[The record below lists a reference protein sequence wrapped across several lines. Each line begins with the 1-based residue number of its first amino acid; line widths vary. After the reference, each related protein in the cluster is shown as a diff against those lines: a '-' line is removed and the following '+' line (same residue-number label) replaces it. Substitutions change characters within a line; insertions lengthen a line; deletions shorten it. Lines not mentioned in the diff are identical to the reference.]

1 MELIIN
7 DLPQHGVLIHGPGS
21 PGYMERLLAL
31 PAAFTA
37 PRDIDD
43 DELRY
48 SVIVEN
54 QTPQHILEISLT
66 WSLYPRE
73 GGTPISQS
81 VASSNRLEFNNLSRS
96 LIPPGAQCAWSALDG
111 LWFKNRNMD
120 YPTGGDSRRK
130 ERDHVKKRLEAND
143 KWSVDIDCVLFSDGV
158 FAGPDTYLKFDQLE
172 VENRGRVELIAELNR
187 KLDDGEDAFAYAEQ
201 CASIPWEEINALYP
215 DPRLYAR
222 SPELVYT
229 WEKKMA
235 ARFVVFIW
243 QAAGKQA
250 TVEWI
255 REKTNPKF
263 PLPERF
269 RPDIAMM
276 DEVSRTKFRA
286 MTDLYAEL
294 NQKLDEGEDIF
305 AHAKGYASITMSQIE
320 ALYPDAREILPRLEI
335 AYARSKKTAAM
346 NVIHRRQKIG
356 EPATVEWIGESAK
369 SQIHLVRR

>member
-7 DLPQHGVLIHGPGS
+7 DLPQYGVLIHGPES
-21 PGYMERLLAL
+21 PGYRERLLAL

-37 PRDIDD
+37 PPDIDD

-73 GGTPISQS
+73 SGTPISQS

-158 FAGPDTYLKFDQLE
+158 FAGPDTYLQFDQLE
-172 VENRGRVELIAELNR
+172 VENRGRVDMIAELNR

-201 CASIPWEEINALYP
+201 CASIPWEQIIALYP
-215 DPRLYAR
+215 DPRLSFPAPPRAECCHASAPSRRANMGRATRKYRHIASACACRINPTIESHFPNLPVMIQNNMNCSFGSSTPAGAKHFRSSTGSPIAR
-222 SPELVYT
+222 PT
-229 WEKKMA
+229 PTIMG
-235 ARFVVFIW
+235 R
-243 QAAGKQA
+243 
-250 TVEWI
+250 
-255 REKTNPKF
+255 
-263 PLPERF
+263 
-269 RPDIAMM
+269 
-276 DEVSRTKFRA
+276 
-286 MTDLYAEL
+286 
-294 NQKLDEGEDIF
+294 
-305 AHAKGYASITMSQIE
+305 
-320 ALYPDAREILPRLEI
+320 
-335 AYARSKKTAAM
+335 
-346 NVIHRRQKIG
+346 
-356 EPATVEWIGESAK
+356 
-369 SQIHLVRR
+369 